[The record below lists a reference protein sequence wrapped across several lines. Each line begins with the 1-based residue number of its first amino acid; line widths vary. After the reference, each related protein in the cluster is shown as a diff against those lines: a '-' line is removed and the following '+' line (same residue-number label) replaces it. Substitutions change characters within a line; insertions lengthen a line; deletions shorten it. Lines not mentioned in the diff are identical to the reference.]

1 MSVLSKLIILPMLQ
15 VNSIILQ
22 NTVLNKN
29 NNLFIVINLLKEIN
43 LLSIKYYEYFLA
55 RIIITIVWFEQ

>member
-1 MSVLSKLIILPMLQ
+1 MLQ

-29 NNLFIVINLLKEIN
+29 NNLFTVINLLKEIN
-43 LLSIKYYEYFLA
+43 LLSVKYYENFLTSLL
-55 RIIITIVWFEQ
+55 ITTVWFEQ